1 MGKRPATYSQKENT
15 MSSLTREEAK
25 AAMVEHVKEFIE
37 MELTNKLSS
46 QLDKLMDSGALPLDG
61 WNGVDLKMPRC
72 VTAALLEEAADRVV
86 NHSERKKHQRE
97 IKNLRAFL

>member
-1 MGKRPATYSQKENT
+1 
-15 MSSLTREEAK
+15 MSNLTREEAK
-25 AAMVEHVKEFIE
+25 AAMAEHVKEFIE

-46 QLDKLMDSGALPLDG
+46 QLDKLMDSGALTLDG

-86 NHSERKKHQRE
+86 NNSERKKHQRE